1 MSGNLN
7 FYSSNRNHT
16 PINVATYSKK
26 KFEPK
31 VMRWIS
37 ISLKGLS
44 TPVLT
49 FGHSMAV
56 KSSTL
61 YIHYTILEPCT
72 GTLPSRKIS
81 EWRLCRLSRQ
91 SQLSLCQS
99 NVNLPGQARVNYV
112 AKDLNPTEIPL
123 CRHIEVL
130 FGVLATHVYAKN
142 WIAFKDTIA
151 LKRRIRRY
159 ITRIPQETVQSTARA
174 VRKILLRAYRLGIL
188 KVCHRFIFV

>member
-1 MSGNLN
+1 ML
-7 FYSSNRNHT
+7 
-16 PINVATYSKK
+16 
-26 KFEPK
+26 
-31 VMRWIS
+31 WIA
-37 ISLKGLS
+37 ISPKGLL
-44 TPVLT
+44 TPELT
-49 FGHSMAV
+49 SGHSLAV
-56 KSSTL
+56 VYK
-61 YIHYTILEPCT
+61 HYTMLEPCT

-81 EWRLCRLSRQ
+81 EWRLCRLARQ

-112 AKDLNPTEIPL
+112 AKDLNPTEIPQ
-123 CRHIEVL
+123 CRHIEDF

-142 WIAFKDTIA
+142 RIAKDTIA

-159 ITRIPQETVQSTARA
+159 ITRIPQETVQSTART